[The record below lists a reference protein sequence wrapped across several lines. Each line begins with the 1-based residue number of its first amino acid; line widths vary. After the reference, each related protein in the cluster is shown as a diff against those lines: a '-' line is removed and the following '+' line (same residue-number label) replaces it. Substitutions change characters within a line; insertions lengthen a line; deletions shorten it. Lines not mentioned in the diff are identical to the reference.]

1 MIRDVIDR
9 FRYRF
14 ELWWREQR
22 DDWIGPPGTH
32 LPDVHD
38 YASPKL
44 LSMMDNPKYE
54 VLLTESTRC
63 FAKMKT
69 LQTILPLTMMFIM
82 AVTGFETKASRSEN
96 EITIDYPSLIP
107 PRPTCIE
114 ARWQRDVARL
124 NYARW
129 PMIYASCKVLRGIFL
144 CAGSLVSR
152 FKPLSKKMNW

>member
-44 LSMMDNPKYE
+44 LSMLDDPKYE

-96 EITIDYPSLIP
+96 EITIDYPSLTDTTG
-107 PRPTCIE
+107 RFHHV
-114 ARWQRDVARL
+114 QL
-124 NYARW
+124 
-129 PMIYASCKVLRGIFL
+129 VLRPD
-144 CAGSLVSR
+144 GSVMWRDLTTHVGR
-152 FKPLSKKMNW
+152 